1 MQSKKSKKSGSE
13 RRKHENQLR
22 SGARPP
28 SAHHQPRASKAG
40 SRDGS
45 RAGSKRE
52 PQQQSLRARAGGYL
66 LWGQHAVEA
75 ALRNPERQVKQI
87 YITSESAPRLDAI
100 CAALPE
106 RRRARL
112 PAPQTEDKA
121 RFDKLTSDGGK
132 ALHQQ
137 LVLDV
142 APLEPLELADYLYQD
157 GPLRCLVLDQVT
169 DPRNIG
175 AMLRSARAFGVSA
188 LVMTRR
194 HAPDEGGVLARAAA
208 GALED
213 VPIIQI
219 TNLARA
225 LEAMDAADL
234 HIAGLEARGTT
245 TLETLAT
252 EPRLALIMGS
262 EGEGMRRLTR
272 EACHSLVAIDMADHS
287 ESLNVSVA
295 AAIALYAS
303 RLQ

>member
-1 MQSKKSKKSGSE
+1 MQSKKSKKTGSE
-13 RRKHENQLR
+13 RRKHENHVR
-22 SGARPP
+22 GGARPP
-28 SAHHQPRASKAG
+28 ASGKPGRGQNTPHRSPQKGRTEPAG
-40 SRDGS
+40 AL
-45 RAGSKRE
+45 RAGANS
-52 PQQQSLRARAGGYL
+52 YL

-75 ALRNPERQVKQI
+75 ALHNPHRRIKQI
-87 YITSESAPRLDAI
+87 YVTSESAQRLAEMTD
-100 CAALPE
+100 ALPAD
-106 RRRARL
+106 RASAL
-112 PAPQTEDKA
+112 PAPQMADKA

-142 APLEPLELADYLYQD
+142 APLEPLDLTDYLYQD

-213 VPIIQI
+213 VPIIQV

-225 LEAMDAADL
+225 LEAMDEAGL
-234 HIAGLEARGTT
+234 HIAGLEASGTT
-245 TLETLAT
+245 SLESLASQ
-252 EPRLALIMGS
+252 PRLALIMGS
-262 EGEGMRRLTR
+262 EGDGMRRLTR
-272 EACHSLVAIDMADHS
+272 EACHSLASIDMADNS

-303 RLQ
+303 RLQSA